1 MAPLLSPRKRGK
13 IVAHVLDGKTYKE
26 IAQKYQIAKGTVAYT
41 MQRERLHNSQKS
53 LPTGRRPHK
62 LTERSKRWL
71 AREIGLFPQ
80 SPWDHFAKA
89 LDVSVSTIRRAAASM
104 GLHKKICRKKPFLSE
119 KSQAARRTW
128 AAENVDQD
136 WRRVIFTDECTIQIG
151 KDITRHYTI
160 RRPGEEY
167 QAKHLQPTFR
177 SGRTSLMVWGAI
189 AYGKKW
195 PLIRLPLSPQEVATD
210 GLGKGK
216 GLNSSRYIKYILEG
230 PLKRCVQAQRRARW
244 RDVMVLED
252 SAPCHSSKATCTAR
266 QKLGIQSINHPP
278 NSPDLNAIE
287 NLWHQ
292 LKMKLGRMNRR
303 ATSLDELWSQIQ
315 KAWDELDIGIVN
327 RLVDSM
333 EERRR
338 DVAAARGGYTRF

>member
-26 IAQKYQIAKGTVAYT
+26 IAQKYSIAKGTVAYT
-41 MQRERLHNSQKS
+41 MQRERLHNTQKS

-62 LTERSKRWL
+62 MTERSKRWL

-80 SPWDHFAKA
+80 SPWDYFAKA
-89 LDVSVSTIRRAAASM
+89 LGVSETTVRRAAGSM
-104 GLHKKICRKKPFLSE
+104 GLHKRICRKKPFLSE

-128 AAENVDQD
+128 AAANVDQD
-136 WRRVIFTDECTIQIG
+136 WRRVIFTDECAIQIG
-151 KDITRHYTI
+151 KDINRYYTI
-160 RRPGEEY
+160 RRPGQEY

-195 PLIRLPLSPQEVATD
+195 PLVRLPLSPQEVAAD

-216 GLNSSRYIKYILEG
+216 GLNSSRYIKYVLEG
-230 PLKRCVQAQRRARW
+230 PLKRCVRAQQRARW
-244 RDVMVLED
+244 RDVVVLED
-252 SAPCHSSKATCTAR
+252 GAPCHSSKVTCAACQR
-266 QKLGIQSINHPP
+266 LGITSIDHPP

-287 NLWHQ
+287 NMWHQ
-292 LKMKLGRMNRR
+292 LKLKLGRMNRR
-303 ATSLDELWSQIQ
+303 ATSLDELWGQIQ
-315 KAWDELDIGIVN
+315 QAWDELDIGKVN

-333 EERRR
+333 DERRQ
-338 DVAAARGGYTRF
+338 DVVAARGSYTRF